1 MERSPFLG
9 FGGRSWGSSLGRARW
24 RPGTLGRV
32 DLDWLETFLAVV
44 ERGGFTAASE
54 EIHRSQSRVS
64 AHIASLERQLGVR
77 LLDRTRRPVAPT
89 PAGEV
94 FARHA
99 RDIVAGVGTARTAI
113 AALRGLDQRSLTLI
127 TTACVGAALFPR
139 VLARVTAERPGLRVE
154 LAERSWHDVER
165 RFVADGAALA
175 VLPQLDEPA
184 AAGLRQRVLWREC
197 LHVVVRDDHELALGG
212 SLVTVD
218 RLLRTP
224 LLVCRASGDGES
236 EFVRLLARRGV
247 IAQPRVTADTPQ
259 TLVSLARAGV
269 GVAVVNSV
277 ALAPLDLTGLTVL
290 ELDDPEPQRAV
301 AAYWNDVL
309 LDTDAGRRLHR
320 AVLEAPVPNGA
331 EPVADVD
338 QAG

>member
-1 MERSPFLG
+1 
-9 FGGRSWGSSLGRARW
+9 
-24 RPGTLGRV
+24 V

-44 ERGGFTAASE
+44 DRGGFTAASE
-54 EIHRSQSRVS
+54 EVHRSQSRVS

-77 LLDRTRRPVAPT
+77 LLDRSRRPVALT

-99 RDIVAGVGTARTAI
+99 RDIVADVGSARTAI

-127 TTACVGAALFPR
+127 TTPCVGAALFPL

-165 RFVADGAALA
+165 RFVADGAAMA
-175 VLPQLDEPA
+175 VLPRLDEPA
-184 AAGLRQRVLWREC
+184 AAGLRSRVLWHES
-197 LHVVVRDDHELALGG
+197 LKVVVRADSELAREEGP
-212 SLVTVD
+212 VTAD
-218 RLLRTP
+218 RLLRSP
-224 LLVCRASGDGES
+224 LLVCRASGEGES

-259 TLVSLARAGV
+259 TLVSLALAGV
-269 GVAVVNSV
+269 GAAVVNAV
-277 ALAPLDLTGLTVL
+277 ALAPLDLSGLAVL
-290 ELDDPEPQRAV
+290 ELDDPQPRRTV

-309 LDTDAGRRLHR
+309 LDTETGRRLFR
-320 AVLEAPVPNGA
+320 AVVDAPVPTGA
-331 EPVADVD
+331 EPMPEVD
-338 QAG
+338 QAS